1 MKYLGVDFGLRRV
14 GLATSEGN
22 FASPLKTIEV
32 KGIVDAVLQ
41 VVALYKNEQFSKV
54 IVGMPEGK
62 IGKNV
67 LGFVKKLKKEGIDV
81 ETSDET
87 LSSIRAL
94 ENMIEAGVPKEKRGV
109 NDDQAAAII
118 LQDYLDSKQ

>member
-1 MKYLGVDFGLRRV
+1 MKYLGVDFGLKRV

-32 KGIVDAVLQ
+32 KGLVDAVLK
-41 VVALYKNEQFSKV
+41 VIALCKNGKFSKV
-54 IVGMPEGK
+54 IVGMPEGRM
-62 IGKNV
+62 GKNV
-67 LGFVKKLKKEGIDV
+67 LGFVKKLKKEGIDI

-87 LSSIRAL
+87 LSSRRAL
-94 ENMIEAGVPKEKRGV
+94 ENMIEVGVPKEKRGI

>member
-1 MKYLGVDFGLRRV
+1 MKYLGVDFGLKRV

-32 KGIVDAVLQ
+32 KGIVDAVLK
-41 VVALYKNEQFSKV
+41 VIALCKNEQFSKV

-81 ETSDET
+81 ETFDET

-94 ENMIEAGVPKEKRGV
+94 ENMIEAGVPKEKRRV

>member
-1 MKYLGVDFGLRRV
+1 MKYLGVDFGLKRV
-14 GLATSEGN
+14 GLATSEGS

-32 KGIVDAVLQ
+32 KGIVDAVLK
-41 VVALYKNEQFSKV
+41 VIALCKNEQFAKV

-62 IGKNV
+62 MGKNV

-81 ETSDET
+81 KTFDET
-87 LSSIRAL
+87 LSSRRAL
-94 ENMIEAGVPKEKRGV
+94 ENMIEAGVPKEKRRV

>member
-1 MKYLGVDFGLRRV
+1 MKYLGVDFGLKRV

-32 KGIVDAVLQ
+32 KGIVDAVLK
-41 VVALYKNEQFSKV
+41 VIALCKSEQFAKV

-62 IGKNV
+62 MGKNV

-81 ETSDET
+81 KTFDET
-87 LSSIRAL
+87 LSSRRAL
-94 ENMIEAGVPKEKRGV
+94 ENMIEAGVPKEKRRV